1 MSCSYCDK
9 CLGDK
14 FSLRRCMADN
24 CANSTD
30 NYLHHLCQTQFE
42 FDNGIDA
49 ELHYQCRACVKKQIN
64 VDKGASNDIQNTAD
78 VAADEVIAPQAHVA
92 DDDAPIDANVV
103 VTAVEDL
110 SPEKKKRN
118 VAMTSRNFNKR
129 KE

>member
-1 MSCSYCDK
+1 
-9 CLGDK
+9 
-14 FSLRRCMADN
+14 MANN
-24 CANSTD
+24 CANPSD

-49 ELHYQCRACVKKQIN
+49 ELHYRCRACVEKQIN
-64 VDKGASNDIQNTAD
+64 VDKGASDDIQNTGD

-110 SPEKKKRN
+110 LPKKRKG
-118 VAMTSRNFNKR
+118 MLLQLHRTLTRGKKR
-129 KE
+129 KKSSRVRKALVLN